1 MIGKGGPLA
10 IVAVGLLL
18 DIYSISQHVA
28 DRNRRIVRCI
38 IFYISAFL
46 MAEMFSSPAWLL
58 ADEEGEKRC
67 VSEISLRFNPALLQ

>member
-1 MIGKGGPLA
+1 
-10 IVAVGLLL
+10 
-18 DIYSISQHVA
+18 
-28 DRNRRIVRCI
+28 
-38 IFYISAFL
+38 